1 MAHGRYLPEGRMNI
15 KMLQVLTRAILL
27 IAASMLIFGNLSW
40 SEPAA
45 DDRDTDLTDLS
56 LEDLGKV
63 EIYSASKFSQKV
75 TEAPASISIV
85 TAADIKRYGY
95 ESFDDILRSITGF
108 YVTYD
113 RNYAY
118 VGVRGFGPTGDYN
131 SRVLILIDGHR
142 LNDNIYNSNGIGT
155 DFPLSLDLIERIEVV
170 RGPGSSLYGT
180 NAFFAVINVIPRRGR
195 TFSGGRFSAE
205 AASQQTYQGT
215 ATFGQQFDNG
225 LEILLSGSYMDSKGH
240 RRLYFPEFDSPE
252 NNSGIAQDADTDRRA
267 SAFAGISFHD
277 FNAQL
282 SFKTREKRI
291 PTASFGTTFND
302 RREQTADTTA
312 YLDIRYERGF
322 RQNWNVLARTSVDA
336 YESDG
341 DYPYSYSEGDSTH
354 FEVNRDKVSGRWW
367 GGEAQLTRKIAGRHH
382 LTVGT
387 EWRYGF
393 RGVQVNYD
401 EPDYYLFMNR
411 DNKTTDFGSYIQG
424 ELSARDN
431 LLLSAG
437 VRYDHYSTFG
447 GTTNPRFGL
456 VYSPWEKTTIK
467 VLYGHA
473 FRAPNLFE
481 LYYEDAN
488 SSKSNPKL
496 QPEKINTL
504 ELVLEQRLGQK
515 IRIAGSAYRYE
526 IKNQIRQGL
535 DPSDGLIVFGNTGK
549 NRGQGIEF
557 ELEGKDL
564 LGIDGRLS
572 YALQRAVRHPNEAT
586 LSNSPHHIA
595 KLYLYRNLIGP
606 RGGAG
611 LEISYMS
618 ARKTLGDRQVGG
630 FLLTS
635 FTASY
640 EKLLSNLNLSAGIY
654 NVFNKRHS
662 DPGGSEHVSDALLQD
677 GRSVRVR
684 LDYAFPVK

>member
-1 MAHGRYLPEGRMNI
+1 MVGGLPEVGMNI
-15 KMLQVLTRAILL
+15 KKLLVLTRKTIL

-45 DDRDTDLTDLS
+45 HDKDTDLTDLS

-85 TAADIKRYGY
+85 TSADIKRYGY
-95 ESFDDILRSITGF
+95 RSFDEILRSITGF

-118 VGVRGFGPTGDYN
+118 VGVRGFGLTGDYN

-142 LNDNIYNSNGIGT
+142 LNDNIYNSNSIGT

-195 TFSGGRFSAE
+195 TFNGGHFSAE

-215 ATFGQQFDNG
+215 ATFGQQFNNG
-225 LEILLSGSYMDSKGH
+225 LEILFSGSYMDSKGH
-240 RRLYFPEFDSPE
+240 RRLYFPEFDSPG
-252 NNSGIAQDADTDRRA
+252 NNNGVAQDADTDRSA
-267 SAFAGISFHD
+267 SAFASISFHD
-277 FNAQL
+277 FSAQL

-291 PTASFGTTFND
+291 PTASFDTIFND
-302 RREQTADTTA
+302 RRDQTTDITA
-312 YLDIRYERGF
+312 YLDIKYERSF
-322 RQNWNVLARTSVDA
+322 KQNWNVLARTSVDA

-341 DYPYSYSEGDSTH
+341 SYPYSYSEGDATY
-354 FEVNRDKVSGRWW
+354 FEVNQDKVSGRWW
-367 GGEAQLTRKIAGRHH
+367 GGEAQLTRKISGRHH

-401 EPDYYLFMNR
+401 EPDYYLFMDRN
-411 DNKTTDFGSYIQG
+411 NKTTDFGSYIQG

-437 VRYDHYSTFG
+437 LRYDHYSTFG
-447 GTTNPRFGL
+447 GTSNPRFGL

-496 QPEKINTL
+496 QPENIKTL
-504 ELVLEQRLGQK
+504 ELVLEQRLGSK
-515 IRIAGSAYRYE
+515 LRIAGAAYRYA
-526 IKNQIRQGL
+526 IKNQIHQEL
-535 DPSDGLIVFGNTGK
+535 DPADGLIVFGNTGK
-549 NRGQGIEF
+549 HRAQGIEF
-557 ELEGKDL
+557 ELEGKDFW
-564 LGIDGRLS
+564 GIDGRLS
-572 YALQRAVRHPNEAT
+572 YALQRAVRLPNEGT
-586 LSNSPHHIA
+586 LPNSPQHIA
-595 KLYLYRNLIGP
+595 RLHLYRNLIGM
-606 RGGAG
+606 RGGTG

-618 ARKTLGDRQVGG
+618 SRKTQGDRHVGG
-630 FLLTS
+630 FVLTNL
-635 FTASY
+635 TASY
-640 EKLLSNLNLSAGIY
+640 DKLLPNLNLSAGIY
-654 NVFNKRHS
+654 NVFSRRYS

-677 GRSVRVR
+677 GRSFRVR
-684 LDYAFPVK
+684 LDYAFPAK